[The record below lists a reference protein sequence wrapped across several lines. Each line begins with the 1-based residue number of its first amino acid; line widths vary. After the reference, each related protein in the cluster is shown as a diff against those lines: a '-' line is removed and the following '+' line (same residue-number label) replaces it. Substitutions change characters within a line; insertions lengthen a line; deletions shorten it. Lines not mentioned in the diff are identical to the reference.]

1 LCSDGAVAAWGNN
14 YSGQLGDNSTT
25 NRLVPVATNL
35 EPLVEGERITSL
47 LYRSSLNS
55 HRLVMVATPI
65 PVAITL
71 AASAVTNTGATLN
84 GSARASGT
92 PTDVWFE
99 YGDTTA
105 YGMSI
110 QASPSPLS
118 RRSTTAASANLA
130 GLLVG
135 RTYHF
140 RIVTSNEGGTS
151 YGADMTFTTN
161 RPPTFSGYAFS
172 TPYQTAASVS
182 LRKLLAKGADPD
194 GDLLT
199 VTAAGPASTMG
210 GTVALQPT
218 AILYTPPASFSGI
231 DTFALT
237 LSDGRGG
244 TVNGTVTV
252 TVGPAPAGGGAG
264 APPTNPPI
272 LTMLPGGH
280 VGIRFQG
287 IPGRSYQIQRST
299 DMVVWQ
305 TIATVTA
312 GPTGEVSFTDESPPQ
327 PSAFYQLA
335 LP

>member
-1 LCSDGAVAAWGNN
+1 MLDNGAIFNGSVNAQG
-14 YSGQLGDNSTT
+14 STT
-25 NRLVPVATNL
+25 VVSFEYGLTNSYGTTVVPAPDT
-35 EPLVEGERITSL
+35 
-47 LYRSSLNS
+47 
-55 HRLVMVATPI
+55 
-65 PVAITL
+65 
-71 AASAVTNTGATLN
+71 
-84 GSARASGT
+84 ASGT
-92 PTDVWFE
+92 
-99 YGDTTA
+99 TTT
-105 YGMSI
+105 SI
-110 QASPSPLS
+110 
-118 RRSTTAASANLA
+118 SATIS
-130 GLLVG
+130 GLLSG
-135 RTYHF
+135 TTYHY
-140 RIVTSNEGGTS
+140 RIVATSAGGTVK
-151 YGADMTFTTN
+151 GEDMTFTTN

-199 VTAAGPASTMG
+199 VTAAGPASNMG